1 MYFDAHTHL
10 NEDRFYPQWQSYV
23 QRFVDVGGKWLI
35 NVWVDMEWNRR
46 AVDIAQHSLVHF
58 PDILVK
64 ATAWYHPSEVCF
76 QKIWDID
83 TAMLVL
89 HDFCPANK
97 DHIIAIGECWIDAHY
112 PGDKRLD
119 EQKKLFTTQCELAR
133 ELWLPVV
140 IHSRDDFA
148 STWDVIQHFKDLN
161 IYFHCRGYGPE
172 ELQFLVKELPQV
184 WFWFDGNITY
194 PKAENLRQSLYVC
207 PVDRILLET
216 DAPYLT
222 PQVKRGQDNEPANIG
237 LIYEYVATILH
248 KDVSLLSD
256 TIRKNF
262 IDVFSVPL

>member
-23 QRFVDVGGKWLI
+23 QRFVDAGGKWLI

-46 AVDIAQHSLVHF
+46 AVDIAQQSFVHF
-58 PDILVK
+58 PDVLVK

-89 HDFCPANK
+89 RDFCIANTE
-97 DHIIAIGECWIDAHY
+97 HIIAVGECGIDAHY

-119 EQKKLFTTQCELAR
+119 EQKKLFNAQCELAR

-148 STWDVIQHFKDLN
+148 STWDVIQHFKDLR

-184 WFWFDGNITY
+184 WFGFDGNITY
-194 PKAENLRQSLYVC
+194 PKAENLRQSLYAC

-222 PQVKRGQDNEPANIG
+222 PQAKRGQDNEPANIA
-237 LIYEYVATILH
+237 LIYQYVLTINSQIDTKIIERNFTDLYLWWS
-248 KDVSLLSD
+248 KSD
-256 TIRKNF
+256 
-262 IDVFSVPL
+262 